1 MLLIYPT
8 VIRHFLHHL
17 MEQCSAI
24 ELRRSLT
31 RMGCFL
37 LLSFFTTIVINILL
51 PSFLSKT
58 SSSSS
63 LSLLASSHIF
73 FPSDLISLPYSQ
85 HELQTH
91 FQGEEL
97 LDKKRTYIQHHSKQT
112 NISSGKVYLIFK
124 LFYEK

>member
-1 MLLIYPT
+1 
-8 VIRHFLHHL
+8 
-17 MEQCSAI
+17 
-24 ELRRSLT
+24 
-31 RMGCFL
+31 MGCFL

-85 HELQTH
+85 QDHHELQTH
-91 FQGEEL
+91 YQGQEL
-97 LDKKRTYIQHHSKQT
+97 LDKKRTYTQHHSKQT
-112 NISSGKVYLIFK
+112 NISSGKVYLIFRDVMNTN
-124 LFYEK
+124 